1 MILLPGLEVYAILN
15 YEIKQVII
23 YDSLEEG
30 YAGDTLLINNKDI
43 YMKLDSIL
51 KYTGFQCDYEPDDT
65 LFKLFRSGKCISI
78 DKEKRE
84 LHYGDGIIKIRGIIN
99 FEEDIWLPIDP
110 ILVYLNARCEAVD
123 GKMVIIAANT
133 TLHEYMSMFFELIES
148 QLCTIQWADNE
159 KLWYY
164 DATVAGTVILD
175 IFFNN
180 KTSSFITGQ
189 YNMDRSKSI
198 LMSVMDEMDEKLY
211 DDKTGKEVIPLTYD
225 NAEPFYQGLACVS
238 IGNYPNSKYGYIN
251 KKGKE
256 VIPLKYDT
264 AWSFY
269 QEFALVELNGKYGYI
284 DKTGK
289 EITPIIYDHAF
300 VVIDGVAVVRHNNK
314 WGIVKFLL

>member
-159 KLWYY
+159 K
-164 DATVAGTVILD
+164 
-175 IFFNN
+175 
-180 KTSSFITGQ
+180 
-189 YNMDRSKSI
+189 
-198 LMSVMDEMDEKLY
+198 
-211 DDKTGKEVIPLTYD
+211 
-225 NAEPFYQGLACVS
+225 
-238 IGNYPNSKYGYIN
+238 
-251 KKGKE
+251 
-256 VIPLKYDT
+256 
-264 AWSFY
+264 
-269 QEFALVELNGKYGYI
+269 
-284 DKTGK
+284 
-289 EITPIIYDHAF
+289 
-300 VVIDGVAVVRHNNK
+300 
-314 WGIVKFLL
+314 

>member
-175 IFFNN
+175 IFNSRTPL
-180 KTSSFITGQ
+180 KSISKSMGWIPPVIMGDLYTSSPSP
-189 YNMDRSKSI
+189 YI
-198 LMSVMDEMDEKLY
+198 LSL
-211 DDKTGKEVIPLTYD
+211 
-225 NAEPFYQGLACVS
+225 S
-238 IGNYPNSKYGYIN
+238 S
-251 KKGKE
+251 
-256 VIPLKYDT
+256 
-264 AWSFY
+264 SS
-269 QEFALVELNGKYGYI
+269 
-284 DKTGK
+284 
-289 EITPIIYDHAF
+289 
-300 VVIDGVAVVRHNNK
+300 
-314 WGIVKFLL
+314 LLRLP